1 MVELQEIL
9 RLINK
14 SKHRLLSV
22 AEAALP
28 QDQFNGFRKFTLEEL
43 GDCGLEGDLKALFRD
58 SKREGQD
65 WNGLGR
71 TDTGRKGGA
80 P

>member
-1 MVELQEIL
+1 MVELQEVL
-9 RLINK
+9 RLISK
-14 SKHRLLSV
+14 SKHQLLLV

-28 QDQFNGFRKFTLEEL
+28 QDQFNGFRKFTLEAL
-43 GDCGLEGDLKALFRD
+43 GERGLEGDLKALFRD

-71 TDTGRKGGA
+71 TDTGKKGGA